1 MGTFAD
7 GGVRFQ
13 GHIPRPAGCRYL
25 DRTTPRPLENRRV
38 HQHIEISLDGG
49 DNRQTTFHAV
59 YVPAE
64 GE

>member
-7 GGVRFQ
+7 GGVRIQ

-25 DRTTPRPLENRRV
+25 DRTPPRPLEDRRV

-49 DNRQTTFHAV
+49 DNRQTTFHALC
-59 YVPAE
+59 VPAE